1 MMMNV
6 YSELYFIILLLFA
19 LGSTTIYALIISR
32 RNYLMVFIL
41 TPLLLVSTIYSSNII
56 LALLGSPIKG
66 FPVNET
72 VEIKWVEVADPVIY
86 FIALDTE
93 LANTKP
99 KYYVVPYNQQN
110 RDTMQELKKR
120 LENGRQAQGEFK
132 PKDRGGFSD
141 SKQEDLYE
149 FHPTGLKGPMKQ
161 PVVKKK
167 SYNPDGTPMTFREL
181 RRRRALES
189 GNTGVHPE

>member
-1 MMMNV
+1 MMNV

-19 LGSTTIYALIISR
+19 LGSTTIYSLIISR

-86 FIALDTE
+86 FVALDTS
-93 LANTKP
+93 LSDTRP
-99 KYYVVPYNQQN
+99 KYYVVPYTKQN

-120 LENGRQAQGEFK
+120 LENGRQTQGEFK
-132 PKDRGGFSD
+132 IKNKGGSSE
-141 SKQEDLYE
+141 SKQKDLYE
-149 FHPTGLKGPMKQ
+149 FHPTGLDGPMKT
-161 PVVKKK
+161 VTVKKK
-167 SYNPDGTPMTFREL
+167 PNIHATPMTFREL
-181 RRRRALES
+181 QRRRLLS